1 MTVKELIEKL
11 KQCDPESRVYVDYDR
26 EGANENEVSRI
37 EPFNPDYNESPPKDI
52 ALR

>member
-11 KQCDPESRVYVDYDR
+11 KECDPHSRVFVDWDR

-37 EPFNPDYNESPPKDI
+37 EPFNPNYDKTQPKDI